1 MEGVLISSPRQVIPL
16 FKTAIRYDNSTKSV
30 ILYSIIL
37 LQLLIRILI
46 LLSFPLF
53 ASPYFVLPPFSSLLT
68 VFPTFPS
75 FVLSL
80 HPHFSPTFFLLFFF
94 FSSPQLMV
102 CTEHNRDTQYDLSV
116 AKYVELSDK
125 RAEQYEVQLQR
136 RKDKMAQGDT
146 HDVHRFLQE
155 ALGTH
160 DVSTAIFVILLV
172 TVYDSSILSFFFL
185 LHSLSI

>member
-1 MEGVLISSPRQVIPL
+1 
-16 FKTAIRYDNSTKSV
+16 
-30 ILYSIIL
+30 
-37 LQLLIRILI
+37 
-46 LLSFPLF
+46 
-53 ASPYFVLPPFSSLLT
+53 
-68 VFPTFPS
+68 
-75 FVLSL
+75 
-80 HPHFSPTFFLLFFF
+80 
-94 FSSPQLMV
+94 MV

-160 DVSTAIFVILLV
+160 DVSTAIFVILFV
-172 TVYDSSILSFFFL
+172 SV
-185 LHSLSI
+185 